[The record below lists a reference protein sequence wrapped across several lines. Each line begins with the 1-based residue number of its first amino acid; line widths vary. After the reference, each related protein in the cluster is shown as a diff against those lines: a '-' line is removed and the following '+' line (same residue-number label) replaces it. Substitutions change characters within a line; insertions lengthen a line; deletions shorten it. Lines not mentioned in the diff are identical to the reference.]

1 MTLSLTTLSLMTLST
16 TTCSINVTQHKK
28 KCLYAKCRFA
38 QCHVL
43 FIIMLIVIMLHVIML
58 SVVAPFITLQE
69 EELYNIILTFIAIL
83 KEMFI
88 REITIWNGRVYK
100 CFPRTIWYNWKGL
113 QKVFVSQNC
122 LLLIFVF
129 NGGIVLHRLNLIKLY
144 GCVMDAL
151 T

>member
-1 MTLSLTTLSLMTLST
+1 MTLST

-88 REITIWNGRVYK
+88 REITI
-100 CFPRTIWYNWKGL
+100 
-113 QKVFVSQNC
+113 
-122 LLLIFVF
+122 
-129 NGGIVLHRLNLIKLY
+129 
-144 GCVMDAL
+144 
-151 T
+151 